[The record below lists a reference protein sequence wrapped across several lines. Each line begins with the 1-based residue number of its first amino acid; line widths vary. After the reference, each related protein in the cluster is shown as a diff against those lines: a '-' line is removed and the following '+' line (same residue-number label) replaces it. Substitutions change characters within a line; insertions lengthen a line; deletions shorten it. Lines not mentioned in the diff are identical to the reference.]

1 MIQNEPGVSYDPNDP
16 YQRTSQIF
24 PTLTTAQI
32 DLIRPFGEE
41 QSLKEGT
48 VLFERGERSVDFFV
62 ILKGYIEIYEYVAN
76 GTKVI
81 TVHREQQFTG
91 ELDLFNDRE
100 ILVGGRMGVEGQ
112 VIRLS
117 RSQFRRLMSAEPDV
131 GEIIMRAF
139 MLRRMGFISHQQAS
153 VTIVTEQ
160 LAGETLR
167 IERFLERNGYPLEIL
182 QFEEERSR
190 QLLKDF
196 EVSADD
202 LPAVLIH
209 NRKELL
215 YNPSNKELAQA
226 LGLVEK
232 IRLDHT
238 YDVTIIGAGPAGLS
252 ATVYAASEGLDT
264 ILLEAE
270 APGGQAGTSSKI
282 ENYLGFPL
290 GISGQSL
297 AGRAQVQAHKFGAT
311 IALPYPV
318 QALDCDTWPYKVQLN
333 DEETI
338 KTRTVIVATGARYR
352 KLGLDNE
359 NRFEGAGI
367 YYAATAMEGDLCKN
381 EEVVVI
387 GGGNSAGQAAVFLSR
402 FAKHVHIL
410 VRSKSLATSMSDYLV
425 RRIDAASRITLHTET
440 EVVALQGER
449 HLEVLTWRNN
459 TTGATEERVIRHLF
473 LMIGAIPNTRWLDG
487 CLKLDES
494 GFVLTGEEATQCGDW
509 PLQRPAKM
517 LETSV
522 PGVFAT
528 GDVRSGSIK
537 RVASAV
543 GEGAMTVSQLHKV
556 LVELGSE

>member
-1 MIQNEPGVSYDPNDP
+1 MTQSGAGVSYDPNDP
-16 YQRTSQIF
+16 YQRTGQIF

-32 DLIRPFGEE
+32 DLIRPFGKV
-41 QSLKEGT
+41 QTLKKGA

-62 ILKGYIEIYEYVAN
+62 ILKGFIEIYEHIAD
-76 GTKVI
+76 GTRVI

-100 ILVGGRMGVEGQ
+100 ILVGGRLGADGE
-112 VIRLS
+112 VIRLNC
-117 RSQFRRLMSAEPDV
+117 SQFRSLMSAEPDV

-139 MLRRMGFISHQQAS
+139 MLRRSGFISHQQAS
-153 VTIVTEQ
+153 VTIICEQ
-160 LAGETLR
+160 LVGDTLR
-167 IERFLERNGYPLEIL
+167 IERFLERNGYPIEIL
-182 QFEEERSR
+182 QFDEEKSR
-190 QLLKDF
+190 QLLSEF
-196 EVSADD
+196 EVSSDG

-215 YNPSNKELAQA
+215 PNPTNLELATA

-232 IRLDHT
+232 IRLDHI
-238 YDVTIIGAGPAGLS
+238 YDVAIVGAGPAGLS

-290 GISGQSL
+290 GISGQDL
-297 AGRAQVQAHKFGAT
+297 AGRAQIQAHKFGAT

-318 QALDCDTWPYKVQLN
+318 QALDCDTRPYRIQLN
-333 DEETI
+333 DSEVL
-338 KTRTVIVATGARYR
+338 KTRSVIVATGARYR
-352 KLGLDNE
+352 KLGLENE
-359 NRFEGAGI
+359 DLFEGAGI
-367 YYAATAMEGDLCKN
+367 YYAATAMEGELCKN

-410 VRSKSLATSMSDYLV
+410 VRSQSLAASMSDYLV
-425 RRIDAASRITLHTET
+425 QRIEAASRITLHTET
-440 EVVALQGER
+440 EITALHGDK
-449 HLEVLTWRNN
+449 HLEKVTWRNN
-459 TTGATEERVIRHLF
+459 NTGITEDHFIRHMF
-473 LMIGAIPNTRWLDG
+473 LMIGAVPNTQWLQG
-487 CLKLDES
+487 CLLLDES
-494 GFVLTGEEATQCGDW
+494 GFILTGEAVTQSPAW
-509 PLQRPAKM
+509 PLERPTKM

-543 GEGAMTVSQLHKV
+543 GEGAMTVSQLHQV
-556 LVELGSE
+556 IDN